1 MLKVGEGEVPGPEVY
16 WMSDWE
22 TWVPLTFQAGLIR
35 APGVCCLVN
44 TGPGDDLRPMND
56 TWARLLGERAR
67 MRRRDEDR
75 IINRLEAAGV
85 APGDVTHVVLTPLQL
100 YTTSNIHRFP
110 AAAICLSL
118 RGWTHFH
125 TTHDHPHDIR
135 ASSLD
140 RETLIHLVTDA
151 WPRVRLLLDEDE
163 VAPGIRTWWAGA
175 HHRAT
180 LAVEADSTAGTV
192 VLSDAFFTYRNLEQN
207 HPIGICESIEEAAA
221 SYQRAREVADHLVP
235 LYDPD
240 VFTRYPDGI
249 VAS

>member
-1 MLKVGEGEVPGPEVY
+1 MQMLKVGEGEVPGPEVY

-163 VAPGIRTWWAGA
+163 VAPGPAPSSSPMRSSPTATSSRTIQSGSA
-175 HHRAT
+175 RASRKQPLHT
-180 LAVEADSTAGTV
+180 RG
-192 VLSDAFFTYRNLEQN
+192 
-207 HPIGICESIEEAAA
+207 
-221 SYQRAREVADHLVP
+221 RAR
-235 LYDPD
+235 
-240 VFTRYPDGI
+240 
-249 VAS
+249 